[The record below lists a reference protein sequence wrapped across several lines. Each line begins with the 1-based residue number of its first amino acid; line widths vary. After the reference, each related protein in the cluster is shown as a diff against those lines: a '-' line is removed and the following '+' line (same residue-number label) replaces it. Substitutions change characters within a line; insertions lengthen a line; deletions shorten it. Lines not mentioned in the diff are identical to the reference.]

1 MLKQQGV
8 ELYLGMLLVIIL
20 TLLAI
25 FSPLFAN
32 YDPHQTDAKRWLQS
46 PGKEHFFGTDRLGR
60 DIYSRVVYGARV
72 SLAVGLLAML
82 LSITVGTA
90 LGALAG
96 YFGGLTDQL
105 IMRLTDIVLVY
116 PSMLLVLTLAAIFEP
131 AIWLVVIVIGG
142 TGWPAVARLVRGEI
156 LRLKNLEFAAA
167 SRMLGA
173 SHWRVLMVHLL
184 PNALGPILVAAT
196 VAVPAAILTEAGLG
210 YFGLGIQPPVPTW
223 GNMLRE
229 AQNYLRH
236 AWWYAT
242 FPGAAI
248 FITVFAFHL
257 MGEGFRQRLYPKSQ
271 SGRGKRAYYH

>member
-1 MLKQQGV
+1 MVRRQGV
-8 ELYLGMLLVIIL
+8 ELYLGISLIIFL
-20 TLLAI
+20 TVFAVL
-25 FSPLFAN
+25 SPLFAN
-32 YDPHQTDAKRWLQS
+32 YDPHQTDAERWLQS

-72 SLAVGLLAML
+72 SLAVGILAML

-96 YFGGLTDQL
+96 YFGGFADQL

-116 PSMLLVLTLAAIFEP
+116 PTMLLALTLVAIFEP
-131 AIWLVVIVIGG
+131 AIWLVVLVIGG

-156 LRLKNLEFAAA
+156 MRLKNLEFAAA
-167 SRMLGA
+167 ARMLGA
-173 SHWRVLMVHLL
+173 SHRRVLLVHLL
-184 PNALGPILVAAT
+184 PNALGQIVVAAT
-196 VAVPAAILTEAGLG
+196 VAVPAAIMTEAGLG
-210 YFGLGIQPPVPTW
+210 YFGLGIQPPIPTW

-229 AQNYLRH
+229 AQNYIRH

-248 FITVFAFHL
+248 FLTVFAFHL
-257 MGEGFRQRLYPKSQ
+257 TGEGLRQRLDPKSQ
-271 SGRGKRAYYH
+271 SGRERRAYDH